1 MPSQRFERFAG
12 VSALL
17 AGVAGLLYAVAF
29 IIVHQALLS
38 ALCLTL
44 FGALAIAA
52 WLGMYHRVRET
63 DAGFARL
70 ALVFGLVGAIGSS
83 IHGGYD
89 LANAVNPP
97 GLGLQPV
104 ADLPSQIDPRGIAT
118 FGFGGVGLGIAAW
131 LITSEGTFP
140 KTLGYLGSLS
150 ALLLVV
156 LYLGRLI
163 ILDPANPGIL
173 VPALLNGFI
182 VGPVFYIWLGC
193 DLWRGTRTGVDQR
206 LGETPPRAF

>member
-1 MPSQRFERFAG
+1 M
-12 VSALL
+12 
-17 AGVAGLLYAVAF
+17 
-29 IIVHQALLS
+29 HQALLS

-44 FGALAIAA
+44 FGALAMAA
-52 WLGMYHRVRET
+52 WLGMYLRVRDT
-63 DAGFARL
+63 DAGFAL
-70 ALVFGLVGAIGSS
+70 LTLVLGLVGAIASS

-97 GLGLQPV
+97 VLGLQQA

-131 LITSEGTFP
+131 LITRERTLP
-140 KTLGYLGSLS
+140 KTLGYLGYLS

-182 VGPVFYIWLGC
+182 VGPVFYIWLGY
-193 DLWRGTRTGVDQR
+193 DLWRGKRTGVDQL
-206 LGETPPRAF
+206 LGETHRRAF